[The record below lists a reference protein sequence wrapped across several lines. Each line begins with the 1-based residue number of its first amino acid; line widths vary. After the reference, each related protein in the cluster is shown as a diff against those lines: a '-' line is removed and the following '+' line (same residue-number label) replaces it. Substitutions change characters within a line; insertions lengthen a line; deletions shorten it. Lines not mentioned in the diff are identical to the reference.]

1 MVDYE
6 KKYSDF
12 AEANERLRQKN
23 AKLLAETLEM
33 EKDLERHGLLSSSQ
47 LQQI

>member
-6 KKYSDF
+6 KKYNDF
-12 AEANERLRQKN
+12 SEANERLRSKNQK
-23 AKLLAETLEM
+23 LMDETLEM

-47 LQQI
+47 L